1 MTLHTTT
8 IKPKT
13 CTVCKASFTPARM
26 GAKVCGPMCAMTFAR
41 SVNVKAAKVAAI
53 KERKETRV
61 KLEKLKSRSQ
71 WAREAQAVVNK
82 YVRLRDHLRGLGC
95 VTCGAY
101 PQGSHPFDAGHLRS
115 VGSAPHLR
123 FMTSQI
129 SLQCVPC
136 NRHQGGRALI
146 FRQAMVQRR
155 GSNWVEAL
163 EAMQGL
169 AKFDISYLERLKS
182 VFAKRCK
189 RLEKRLENVLICV

>member
-1 MTLHTTT
+1 MS
-8 IKPKT
+8 KVCKT
-13 CTVCKASFTPARM
+13 CRTRFDPMPVGAITCSVECAESFAVSKRGKAE
-26 GAKVCGPMCAMTFAR
+26 KI
-41 SVNVKAAKVAAI
+41 AAV
-53 KERKETRV
+53 KERKADAV
-61 KLEKLKSRSQ
+61 KRASQKSRSK
-71 WAREAQAVVNK
+71 WLAECQAIVNK
-82 YVRLRDHLRGLGC
+82 YVRLRDLERGLGC
-95 VTCGAY
+95 VTCGAK
-101 PQGSHPFDAGHLRS
+101 PKGSHPFDAGHLRS

-155 GSNWVEAL
+155 GGNWVEAL

-169 AKFDISYLERLKS
+169 AKFDIPYLERLKS

-189 RLEKRLENVLICV
+189 RMEKRLENVPKCV

>member
-1 MTLHTTT
+1 MIRKTP
-8 IKPKT
+8 KPKVCRVCRSSFVPIMPMAT
-13 CTVCKASFTPARM
+13 C
-26 GAKVCGPMCAMTFAR
+26 CGPLCALSFAKSKR
-41 SVNVKAAKVAAI
+41 AKAEKVAAV
-53 KERKETRV
+53 KERRETKV
-61 KLEKLKSRSQ
+61 KLDKLKSKSA
-71 WAREAQAVVNK
+71 WAREAQMVVNK
-82 YVRLRDHLRGLGC
+82 YVRLRDLSLGLGC
-95 VTCGAY
+95 VTCGAK

-155 GSNWVEAL
+155 GTDWVDAL

-169 AKFDISYLERLKS
+169 AKFDIPYLERLKS
-182 VFAKRCK
+182 VFTKRCK
-189 RLEKRLENVLICV
+189 RLEKRLEDALKCV